1 MNALT
6 HLYLPG
12 AVAIWSALIFALA
25 AVWGYSQAL
34 RGDATAIAFGRR
46 AYACFAAAI
55 GLTALML
62 ILVLLMRDFRIE
74 YVFQY
79 SGLDLPGHYQFASFW
94 AGQKGSFLIWLFW
107 GTMLGLAVQRT
118 AGKSEASVMVI
129 YLATL
134 LGLIFIL
141 VRENPFVMLSQS
153 PLDGQGLNPLLQD
166 DWMVIHPPIMFIGY
180 ASTAIPFAFAMA
192 SLWRRDYDGWAA
204 RAFPWALFGFLVLG
218 CAILMGGYWAYKT
231 LGWGGFWGWD
241 PVENASLIPWLC
253 LTVLVHG
260 LHMERTRKRY
270 RRANYVIAS
279 MVYLSVLYGTFLTRS
294 GVLADFSVHSFVDL
308 GISGWLIAL
317 MATFVGLSIWL
328 LATRLRKVPTESN
341 EDPILSRGTFLVLAT
356 IAISASAF
364 VITYG
369 TSAPL
374 LTRLQANVAQVGPEW
389 YNLVNKPIAIVVGM
403 LLTFLPYLTW
413 KGDKFGDLIK
423 KMIVPLI
430 AGTLIAIAF
439 VAWKVHDAL
448 DVVLV
453 LFAATTLAT
462 NLHKTIAK
470 WRAGGLRAAGGYLA
484 HAGVGMMLLGI
495 LASSA
500 YDESTKL
507 TLVQGK
513 PVTSH
518 NRTYTFTRYLPPT
531 EEERR
536 DRMEIKVVEANGK
549 TFSLYP
555 RMFLNQR
562 TQQLMVNPDIRKSLS
577 ADLYIS
583 PIQYDPGQ
591 PQLALTKGQQGEVG
605 NVQVKFEGFDLNA
618 NGNAL
623 AQMASGKQIT
633 IGTIF
638 AVTRNGQTT
647 QVRPVYKLNP
657 TNGQVETP
665 AVDLPG
671 GGAIRVSKINAS
683 GGNVEIEL
691 AGVENRATLA
701 VDVTTKPL
709 IEMVWFGLYLMLG
722 GGGLAMALRFRDSR
736 VLERVA
742 EQRAAAA

>member
-1 MNALT
+1 MDALT

-12 AVAIWSALIFALA
+12 AVSIWSALIFALA
-25 AVWGYSQAL
+25 GVWGYAQAL
-34 RGDATAIAFGRR
+34 RGDTEAIAFGRR

-62 ILVLLMRDFRIE
+62 ILVLLMRDFRVE

-107 GTMLGLAVQRT
+107 GAMIGLFVRRT
-118 AGKSEASVMVI
+118 AGKSEAPVMVI

-141 VRENPFVMLSQS
+141 VRENPFVMLSES
-153 PLDGQGLNPLLQD
+153 PVDGQGLNPLLQD

-180 ASTAIPFAFAMA
+180 AATAIPFAFAMA

-241 PVENASLIPWLC
+241 PVENASLIPWLL

-260 LHMERTRKRY
+260 LHMERTKKRY
-270 RRANYVIAS
+270 RRANYVIAAL
-279 MVYLSVLYGTFLTRS
+279 VYLSVLYGTFLTRS

-328 LATRLRKVPTESN
+328 LATRLRQVPTERN

-356 IAISASAF
+356 IAVSASAF

-374 LTRLQANVAQVGPEW
+374 LTRLQKDVAQVGPEW
-389 YNLVNKPIAIVVGM
+389 YNLVNKPVAIAIAI
-403 LLTFLPYLTW
+403 LLTFLPYLSW
-413 KGDKFGDLIK
+413 KGDRFGEVIR
-423 KMIVPLI
+423 KMVVPLV
-430 AGTLIAIAF
+430 AGSLIAIAF
-439 VAWKVHDAL
+439 VAWKVRDAM
-448 DVVLV
+448 DVALV
-453 LFAATTLAT
+453 LFAALALAT
-462 NLHKTIAK
+462 NLHKTVAK

-484 HAGVGMMLLGI
+484 HAGVGVMLLGI

-513 PVTSH
+513 PVESRG
-518 NRTYTFTRYLPPT
+518 RTYTFVRYLPPT
-531 EEERR
+531 LEERR
-536 DRMEIKVVEANGK
+536 DRMEIEVQEAGGK
-549 TFSLYP
+549 KYSLYP

-562 TQQLMVNPDIRKSLS
+562 TQQLMVNPDIRKSVHE
-577 ADLYIS
+577 DLYIS

-591 PQLALTKGQQGEVG
+591 PQLALAKGQEGLVG
-605 NVQVKFEGFDLNA
+605 DVQIKFEGFDLNA
-618 NGNAL
+618 DGNAL
-623 AQMASGKQIT
+623 AQMSAGKEIT
-633 IGTIF
+633 IGTVF
-638 AVTRNGQTT
+638 AVTRNGKTS

-657 TNGQVETP
+657 ASGQVETP
-665 AVDLPG
+665 PTDLPG
-671 GGAIRVSKINAS
+671 GGAIRVSRIDAS
-683 GGNVEIEL
+683 AGNVEIEL
-691 AGVENRATLA
+691 GGIANPPTLA

-722 GGGLAMALRFRDSR
+722 GGGLAMVLRFRDAR
-736 VLERVA
+736 VLERVQSA
-742 EQRAAAA
+742 G